1 MNRSNEFKDDF
12 NGKGMANIA
21 YGKEI
26 SDYGKFLILECL
38 IYYVF
43 NVSKISN
50 ELIYDKLKK
59 VIEEVL
65 RMNKSINKSW
75 KYVLDQLMI
84 QSPEGLIAYAIDIF
98 KPERN
103 DLLNRLMLTYGKIK
117 GLSRLEEW
125 FNNFKLNG
133 LSNGI
138 NMVIWDD
145 KLSDDSYGVG
155 RIPQPINENIELINY
170 ERAVEFL
177 VGSLREFIIEN
188 NFYQN
193 NDEKYKLIKPKY
205 KSLPAKEICDKCYK
219 MYCFYYF
226 GSHGANFY
234 EFPSLS
240 LNIKEIS
247 LFSQRYPSAIIG
259 GIVNT
264 LKYGT
269 GGQHWVSLTFKNR
282 KAFLICSAGGSFENF
297 QDEGHLRNELTKY
310 GISMQYNPKRIQT
323 STHECGMYSFL
334 SNYVMVCT
342 DCNLDKTVELIGK
355 DGNQLVNGKNIFD
368 FIRKLAL
375 DNN

>member
-1 MNRSNEFKDDF
+1 MNSSEKFTDDF

-21 YGKEI
+21 YGRII
-26 SDYGKFLILECL
+26 SDYGKFIILECL
-38 IYYVF
+38 IYYVQNKSPADETNF
-43 NVSKISN
+43 Q
-50 ELIYDKLKK
+50 KLKS
-59 VIEEVL
+59 VINNL
-65 RMNKSINKSW
+65 LTSDLSIENAW
-75 KYVLDQLMI
+75 KQTLEKLEI
-84 QSPEGLIAYAIDIF
+84 ETPEGLIALAIDIF

-155 RIPQPINENIELINY
+155 RIPEPINEKIELHNY
-170 ERAVEFL
+170 DRYLEFL
-177 VGSLREFIIEN
+177 VGELRAFIIEN

-193 NDEKYKLIKPKY
+193 KDEKYKLIKPKF
-205 KSLPAKEICDKCYK
+205 KTVSSKEICDKCYNH
-219 MYCFYYF
+219 YCFYYF

-234 EFPSLS
+234 EFPVLS
-240 LNIKEIS
+240 LNIKELS
-247 LFSQRYPSAIIG
+247 LFSQRYPSAILG
-259 GIVNT
+259 GIINT

-269 GGQHWVSLTFKNR
+269 GGQHWTSLTIKNR

-297 QDEGHLRNELTKY
+297 QDNGELKNQLMKH
-310 GISMQYNPKRIQT
+310 GFSLQYNPRRIQT

-334 SNYVMVCT
+334 SNYVMLCT
-342 DCNLDKTVELIGK
+342 DCDLDKTVQLIGE
-355 DGNQLVNGKNIFD
+355 DSENLVSGKNIFD

-375 DNN
+375 DE

>member
-1 MNRSNEFKDDF
+1 MNSSEKFTDDF

-21 YGKEI
+21 YGRII
-26 SDYGKFLILECL
+26 SDYGKFIILECL
-38 IYYVF
+38 IYYVQ
-43 NVSKISN
+43 
-50 ELIYDKLKK
+50 
-59 VIEEVL
+59 
-65 RMNKSINKSW
+65 NKSPVDETNFQKFKSVINNLLTSDLSIENAWNQTLEK
-75 KYVLDQLMI
+75 LEI
-84 QSPEGLIAYAIDIF
+84 ETPEGLIALAIDIF

-155 RIPQPINENIELINY
+155 RSPEPINEKIELHNY
-170 ERAVEFL
+170 DRYLEFL
-177 VGSLREFIIEN
+177 VGELRAFIIEN

-193 NDEKYKLIKPKY
+193 KDEKYKLIKPKF
-205 KSLPAKEICDKCYK
+205 KTVSSKEICDKCYNH
-219 MYCFYYF
+219 YCFYYF

-234 EFPSLS
+234 EFPILS
-240 LNIKEIS
+240 LNIKELS
-247 LFSQRYPSAIIG
+247 LFSQRYPSAILG
-259 GIVNT
+259 GIINT

-269 GGQHWVSLTFKNR
+269 GGQHWTSLTIKNR

-297 QDEGHLRNELTKY
+297 QDNGELKNQLMKH
-310 GISMQYNPKRIQT
+310 GFSLQYNPRRIQT

-334 SNYVMVCT
+334 SNYVMLCT
-342 DCNLDKTVELIGK
+342 DCDLDKTVQLIGE
-355 DGNQLVNGKNIFD
+355 DSENLVSGKNIFD

-375 DNN
+375 DE